1 MIKIVLLLF
10 LYMPYDGTISLT
22 VHNYCDSLL
31 FNTSS
36 VYVPK
41 YNADNKLATP
51 FNYNDVTF
59 LMNYNPKLELRLLE
73 EETVILPSVSIY

>member
-10 LYMPYDGTISLT
+10 LYMPDDGTISLT

-41 YNADNKLATP
+41 YNADNKLAT
-51 FNYNDVTF
+51 
-59 LMNYNPKLELRLLE
+59 LL
-73 EETVILPSVSIY
+73 IIMMSHS